1 MPATSDFA
9 SFEQEWLDA
18 HPEYAI
24 ASIFLPP
31 DQRRRANAFASLTHE
46 LGGAARLREPQVAA
60 AKLSWWRDELAS
72 AAAGRG
78 NHPIAKAL
86 FADEV
91 ARAVDAALWP
101 ALADAALK
109 QLGMP
114 EASTLPELLDQRAA
128 FHTALARIDDAMSG
142 GSAAGI
148 AANATLRSVA
158 ELLREAAQ
166 IGHRDDSLPLP
177 LDLLARHGLTRS
189 SLSAPTPQRA
199 ALLRD
204 HLDALADVV
213 ARNVTVP
220 SRRGL
225 YQRVRIRLD
234 RSLMLAARNAADP
247 LAFLDTYRAGRWN
260 SLWVAWREARAQ
272 AMER

>member
-46 LGGAARLREPQVAA
+46 LGGAARLREPQVAT

-72 AAAGRG
+72 AATGRS

-91 ARAVDAALWP
+91 ARGIDAALWP

-109 QLGMP
+109 QLCIP
-114 EASTLPELLDQRAA
+114 VASTLPELLDQRAA
-128 FHTALARIDDAMSG
+128 FHTALARIDDAMSV
-142 GSAAGI
+142 GSAADI
-148 AANATLRSVA
+148 RANATLWTVA
-158 ELLREAAQ
+158 ALLRELPQ
-166 IGHRDDSLPLP
+166 IGHGGDSLPLP

-204 HLDALADVV
+204 HLDALADVL
-213 ARNVTVP
+213 ARNVTIP

-247 LAFLDTYRAGRWN
+247 LAFLGLHRAGRWN